1 MNAVLSPVAL
11 PPAPLPRLSTAH
23 HILRFRDVTVRYG
36 RTVALDRVTVDI
48 PCGSATAIL
57 GANGAGKSTLLRAIL
72 GWHLP
77 GEGEILLGDAHPQ
90 HALPRLAYVPQRQA
104 VDWDFPITVR
114 GVVAQG
120 RYPALGPFRRFAAR
134 DHAAV
139 AAALAELELTALAD
153 RPIRALSGGQQQRVF
168 LARAVTQGADIF
180 LLDEPFAGLDLVATE
195 ELAYLLR
202 SWRAQGR
209 TVVAALHD
217 LALARQTCNR
227 AVLLAN
233 HLVAAGEIE
242 TVLTPAHIDLAFH
255 AGRATPSAVEDPF
268 AGTRTVRFDP

>member
-1 MNAVLSPVAL
+1 M
-11 PPAPLPRLSTAH
+11 STAH

-168 LARAVTQGADIF
+168 LARAVAQGADVF

-195 ELAYLLR
+195 ELAFLLR
-202 SWRAQGR
+202 TWRAQGR

-242 TVLTPAHIDLAFH
+242 TVLTPAYIDLAFR
-255 AGRATPSAVEDPF
+255 AGRAAPSAAEDPF